1 VVAIVLGVAFGAA
14 EFFGVSPAL
23 GVFLAGLVIGE
34 SDVGHQ
40 VGAEV
45 IPFRDVFSVLFF
57 VSVGMLVN
65 PLAIL
70 ASWWQVLM
78 LILMVVF
85 GKWLINLSFVHLD
98 PR

>member
-14 EFFGVSPAL
+14 EFFGVSLAL
-23 GVFLAGLVIGE
+23 GAFLAGLVIGE